1 MHQIPNNV
9 TKSILDFINYL
20 ENTNIHIK
28 EAILF
33 GSYAHGTT
41 NEFSDIDLAL
51 VSDHFSGTRFFDLDI
66 LRDAKFAINTDISP
80 LPYRPEDFT
89 EDNLFVKEI
98 LKDGIRII

>member
-1 MHQIPNNV
+1 MYKVPNRI
-9 TKSILDFINYL
+9 TKSIKDYINYL

-33 GSYAHGTT
+33 GSYAKGNS

-51 VSDHFSGTRFFDLDI
+51 VSENFTGSRFFDLDT
-66 LRDAKFAINTDISP
+66 LRDAKFAVNTDISP

-98 LKDGIRII
+98 LNYGIRII

>member
-1 MHQIPNNV
+1 MYQVPNKI
-9 TKSILDFINYL
+9 TKSINDYIDFL
-20 ENTNIHIK
+20 EKSNIHIM

-33 GSYAHGTT
+33 GSYAKGNS

-51 VSDHFSGTRFFDLDI
+51 VSDNFTGTRFFDLDT

-89 EDNLFVKEI
+89 LDNLFVKEI
-98 LKDGIRII
+98 LEYGIRII